1 MRKKKEKEEDK
12 ELQEALDEKEDDEGM
27 QEAQDD
33 EEEEKDDNEEEDD
46 KEEEDDAD
54 EEEDDDEEED
64 EDDGAGKV
72 KNGGLRQHWKNLR
85 FLFRI
90 QSWARDN
97 FLASRQRQRDNV
109 IEPQGQDIF

>member
-1 MRKKKEKEEDK
+1 MRKKNEKEEDK
-12 ELQEALDEKEDDEGM
+12 ELQEALDEKEDNEGM

-46 KEEEDDAD
+46 KEEEDDA
-54 EEEDDDEEED
+54 DEEED

-109 IEPQGQDIF
+109 IEPQGQYIF

>member
-1 MRKKKEKEEDK
+1 MRKKNEKEEDK
-12 ELQEALDEKEDDEGM
+12 ELQEALDEKEDNEGM

-72 KNGGLRQHWKNLR
+72 KNGGSGNPGKISVFYFIYKAGHETIFQL
-85 FLFRI
+85 
-90 QSWARDN
+90 RDN
-97 FLASRQRQRDNV
+97 DNATT
-109 IEPQGQDIF
+109 